1 MKNLQN
7 AFLLFMLILSGLALM
22 LSAYQLVTVD
32 YERFNYIAILVFNI
46 PVLMSFSFCAFQL
59 NDNFKK

>member
-7 AFLLFMLILSGLALM
+7 AFLLFMLILSGLALTI
-22 LSAYQLVTVD
+22 SCYQLATVD
-32 YERFNYIAILVFNI
+32 YQFYNFVAILVFNI
-46 PVLMSFSFCAFQL
+46 PVLMSFVFCVFQL

>member
-32 YERFNYIAILVFNI
+32 YERFNYIAILIFNI
-46 PVLMSFSFCAFQL
+46 PVLMSFGFCALQL